1 MARGFGDVLRGL
13 GSVLNPAV
21 AQELGAED
29 RQQAQAAQQIGM
41 AGLQQRFQQAAEQ
54 RAQTRLE
61 QSPEYQAKLEALKN
75 EKAFREEVGAAG
87 GDMTRIAGAAVKYGK
102 PELAVN
108 IYNQTEARAARI
120 QQAKVEAERHV
131 RELELRL
138 ADKALDRESRERLS
152 AQADETKRMLGGFQ
166 AELARSNQQLRGVQ
180 IQMITDQRQRAEAE
194 KEERTIEGQIGK
206 TADRMKDVTPVF
218 TAAKQ
223 LNKILGRYTPEE
235 VPGLGYAKNTDIGK
249 VFLSDEG
256 KDVSSSIKLFGNS
269 VLKAMSGA
277 AVTAPEEIRQM
288 AAQMADGR
296 FSAKD
301 FYIAWPKMS
310 KWVNDQVSLSTA
322 GLTPKAKERFI
333 ERTGLD
339 LSPITPRFNFEDGKL
354 KDGKGV
360 PPPPPG
366 FKVN

>member
-1 MARGFGDVLRGL
+1 MRGFGDVLRGL
-13 GSVLNPAV
+13 GSVLNPQV
-21 AQELGAED
+21 AQELAAED
-29 RQQAQAAQQIGM
+29 RQQGQVANQIGM
-41 AGLQQRFQQAAEQ
+41 MGLQQRMQQAQEQ
-54 RAQTRLE
+54 RAQQRLE
-61 QSPEYQAKLEALKN
+61 SSPQYQAQLEALKN
-75 EKAFREEVGAAG
+75 ERLFREAIGQAG
-87 GDMTRIAGAAVKYGK
+87 GDMTKIAGAAVQYGK

-120 QQAKVEAERHV
+120 QQAKDAAIARQQ
-131 RELELRL
+131 ELDMRL
-138 ADKALDRESRERLS
+138 ADRALDRESRERLS
-152 AQADETKRMLGGFQ
+152 AQADETRRLLGGFQ
-166 AELARSNQQLRGVQ
+166 AELARSNQELRRLQ
-180 IQMITDQRQRAEAE
+180 ISMMTDTKQRAEAE
-194 KEERTIEGQIGK
+194 KEEKTIEGQIGK

-223 LNKILGRYTPEE
+223 LNQILGRYTPDE

-310 KWVNDQVSLSTA
+310 QWVNDQVSLSTA

-339 LSPITPRFNFEDGKL
+339 LSPITPRFNFEGGKL
-354 KDGKGV
+354 KDTKGA

-366 FKVN
+366 FKVNN